1 MSEWYNDEVFRA
13 LLGTISVIG
22 GWLCFTYCCYK
33 FALFRKKEEKRIQT
47 IIVSPSQ
54 SASTKIVC
62 SSDDKKY
69 SSLV

>member
-1 MSEWYNDEVFRA
+1 MSEWYDDEVFRA
-13 LLGTISVIG
+13 LLGSISVVG
-22 GWLCFTYCCYK
+22 GWLCFAYCCYK

-54 SASTKIVC
+54 SSTKIVC
-62 SSDDKKY
+62 SNDDKKY